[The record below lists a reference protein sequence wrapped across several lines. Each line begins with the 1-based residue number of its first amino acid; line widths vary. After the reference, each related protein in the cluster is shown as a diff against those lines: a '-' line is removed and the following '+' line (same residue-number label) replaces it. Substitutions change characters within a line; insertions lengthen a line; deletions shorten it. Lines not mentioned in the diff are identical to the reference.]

1 MLNLIFRDNYSLFE
15 IVAFIVIAKL
25 FDDNWTVANSILT
38 ACLFLVVSML
48 SGIGR
53 AVSESRTK

>member
-15 IVAFIVIAKL
+15 IVAFIGIAKL
-25 FDDNWTVANSILT
+25 FDGDWTVSNIILT
-38 ACLFLVVSML
+38 AFLFLVVSIL

-53 AVSESRTK
+53 AVTESRNK

>member
-15 IVAFIVIAKL
+15 IVAFIGIVKL
-25 FDDNWTVANSILT
+25 FDSNWTVANIIIT
-38 ACLFLVVSML
+38 ACLFLIVSVL

-53 AVSESRTK
+53 AVAESRMK

>member
-15 IVAFIVIAKL
+15 IVAFIVIAEL
-25 FDDNWTVANSILT
+25 FTGDWTVANIILT
-38 ACLFLVVSML
+38 ACLFLVVSIL

-53 AVSESRTK
+53 AVTESRMK